1 MLCCRKTLIALAL
14 VMAIPVAVS
23 AQTADKAPTPAGPAQ
38 PAGQIAISLKKFPV
52 ASALAVNRR
61 GVPTPIGKLSY

>member
-23 AQTADKAPTPAGPAQ
+23 AQTTDKAPTSASPAQ
-38 PAGQIAISLKKFPV
+38 PAGQIAISLKK
-52 ASALAVNRR
+52 
-61 GVPTPIGKLSY
+61 